1 MAHAPTYVFI
11 VPYTTLF
18 RSLKLAAEIHEPDA
32 KGKGIYLKTSSE
44 PLTVYADPDKIEQV
58 IENLVTNAIKFT
70 TQGGVTLTAERQNG
84 LVIVSVKD
92 TGIGITEEHLERLF
106 DRFYLTDKARSR
118 DKGGTGLGLAVV
130 KSILTAHGSD
140 IHVESKPGEGT
151 HFWFE
156 LPLA

>member
-1 MAHAPTYVFI
+1 MLKFFIQKKNFNILPT
-11 VPYTTLF
+11 
-18 RSLKLAAEIHEPDA
+18 LKLAAEIHEPDA

-92 TGIGITEEHLERLF
+92 TGIGIKIGR
-106 DRFYLTDKARSR
+106 
-118 DKGGTGLGLAVV
+118 
-130 KSILTAHGSD
+130 AH
-140 IHVESKPGEGT
+140 V
-151 HFWFE
+151 
-156 LPLA
+156 

>member
-44 PLTVYADPDKIEQV
+44 PLTGYADPDKIEQV

-70 TQGGVTLTAERQNG
+70 TQGGGTLTAERQNG
-84 LVIVSVKD
+84 LVIGAVTD
-92 TGIGITEEHLERLF
+92 TGIGSPEEQLKRRVERL
-106 DRFYLTDKARSR
+106 
-118 DKGGTGLGLAVV
+118 V
-130 KSILTAHGSD
+130 
-140 IHVESKPGEGT
+140 
-151 HFWFE
+151 
-156 LPLA
+156 